1 MAIDLAEQSSS
12 PNADLLS
19 TSLSDN
25 SKSVLDC
32 MHCQELVVRTR
43 VWSHELMFD
52 QTFLLLPA
60 DLIIYHNIPGLSGTL
75 CEPER

>member
-12 PNADLLS
+12 PSADLLS

-32 MHCQELVVRTR
+32 TYCC
-43 VWSHELMFD
+43 SCDLMFD
-52 QTFLLLPA
+52 QTFLRLPA
-60 DLIIYHNIPGLSGTL
+60 DLIIYHSIPGLSGNL
-75 CEPER
+75 CEPKR

>member
-1 MAIDLAEQSSS
+1 MAIDLAEQSCS

-32 MHCQELVVRTR
+32 TYCQELVVRTR
-43 VWSHELMFD
+43 VWPHDLMFD
-52 QTFLLLPA
+52 RTFLLLPA